1 MMQDPRPINTNI
13 KTKLINPEKEKPS
26 RWSFLKIL
34 REHSDLRLFYPEI
47 NPNAEVYKMRDNLY
61 CIYYDGIH
69 CGEMWCYLIDGP
81 QKAML
86 IDTAFGLGDLK
97 GLIHKLIGDKE
108 IIVCNTHCHIDH
120 VSGNSHFDKVY
131 CHYADQNILK
141 NIKEKML

>member
-1 MMQDPRPINTNI
+1 MGGKMMQDPRPINTNI

-86 IDTAFGLGDLK
+86 IDTAFGLGD
-97 GLIHKLIGDKE
+97 
-108 IIVCNTHCHIDH
+108 
-120 VSGNSHFDKVY
+120 
-131 CHYADQNILK
+131 
-141 NIKEKML
+141 